1 MFSIVFPGQGAQKVG
16 MGMDFSAAH
25 PVAREV
31 FQEAD
36 QAFGGPLSKWIAEGP
51 DETLRRTEITQPAIL
66 TASIA
71 AYRVLERQL
80 PVAPTL
86 LAGHSLGEYTAL
98 VAGGGLSFSEAVA
111 LVRRRGAFMQEAVP
125 EGQGAMAA
133 IIGLDGFSIAR
144 VCAET
149 PGRVAPANFNT
160 PEQTVIAGEA
170 PAVEEAREALLAA
183 GAKRALM
190 LDVSAPFH
198 CEMMAPA
205 MDRLGE
211 VLAETRFQDVK
222 VPVVSNVSAR
232 PYQTAEEARTLLKEQ
247 VCAPVRWLDGV
258 RCQIEAGVALQI
270 EVGPGSALTG
280 MAAKIDR
287 RLARSR
293 VTTLEDLEPALAK
306 VAEVSQ

>member
-1 MFSIVFPGQGAQKVG
+1 MFSIVFPGQGAQEVG

-36 QAFGGPLSKWIAEGP
+36 HAFGGPLSKWIAEGP
-51 DETLRRTEITQPAIL
+51 EENLRRTEITQPAIL

-80 PVAPTL
+80 PALPVL

-98 VAGGGLSFSEAVA
+98 VAGGGLSFADAVA

-125 EGQGAMAA
+125 EGEGAMAA
-133 IIGLDGFSIAR
+133 IIGLDGLSIAR
-144 VCAET
+144 ICAET
-149 PGRVAPANFNT
+149 RGSVAPANFNS

-170 PAVEEAREALLAA
+170 QAVEEAREALLAA
-183 GAKRALM
+183 GAKRALL

-198 CEMMAPA
+198 CELMAPA
-205 MDRLGE
+205 MNRLGE

-222 VPVVSNVSAR
+222 IPVVSNVSAR
-232 PYQTAEEARTLLKEQ
+232 PYHTAEEARTLLKEQ

-258 RCQIEAGVALQI
+258 RYQLDAGVALQL
-270 EVGPGSALTG
+270 EVGPGRVLSG

-287 RLARSR
+287 RLGRAH
-293 VTTLEDLEPALAK
+293 VAALEDVEPALAR
-306 VAEVSQ
+306 VAEVSP